1 MYNLINKYLFQKA
14 KQEEHMQQYT
24 VCFFGH
30 RKLQDMKRIDD
41 SLPQLIEELV
51 HTKPF
56 VEFLIGRNGEF
67 DEYVASLIKSVQKKA
82 DIQNSSLT
90 LVLPYTVV
98 DISYFELYYDDI
110 IIPDTAQNVHHKRA
124 ITIRNQWMIQ
134 HSDLVIVN
142 VDHPSGGAYSA
153 LRYAELL
160 KKNLIN
166 IFVTCQLKDR

>member
-1 MYNLINKYLFQKA
+1 
-14 KQEEHMQQYT
+14 MQQYT

-41 SLPQLIEELV
+41 SLPQLIEELI

-67 DEYVASLIKSVQKKA
+67 DEYVASLIKSAQKKTA
-82 DIQNSSLT
+82 KQNSSLT
-90 LVLPYTVV
+90 LVLPYTVAN
-98 DISYFELYYDDI
+98 ISYFELYYDDI
-110 IIPDTAQNVHHKRA
+110 IILDNSQNAHHKRA

-134 HSDLVIVN
+134 RSDLVIVN

-153 LRYAELL
+153 LKYAKQLN
-160 KKNLIN
+160 KNLIN
-166 IFVTCQLKDR
+166 IESIDQQTQIK